1 MDTSVGIREF
11 SGLQHSRCSK
21 MQGADVR
28 GARVHSSIFQP
39 WHDVVTCCMSMWGK
53 EFTMKWQTDVF
64 GATSHNHTHP
74 TMSRYRNPG
83 MGGTLVKGKVIM
95 PKVFLL
101 SMFLISRWWC
111 WCTRLTCKTDRSS
124 YTRLTQLIPNMAKS
138 ITRDVMASL
147 KPRWTWARDNT
158 TCGRIPV
165 GNDKDKGSIFSQMP
179 PLECSIEAAEPR
191 QDLAVPRFACW
202 PILPLTFECLVPML
216 LITSIL
222 ILFVRLGFLCY
233 SFLFHYRVVGG
244 LTSRLVIAALAV
256 QPGCVPGAI
265 QT

>member
-165 GNDKDKGSIFSQMP
+165 GNDKDKGQHLQSD
-179 PLECSIEAAEPR
+179 AATGVLHWSR
-191 QDLAVPRFACW
+191 RAQAGFGCAMLRLLADSSTNIWVFRANAVNYKYTYFVRSFG
-202 PILPLTFECLVPML
+202 LPLLF
-216 LITSIL
+216 ISIPL
-222 ILFVRLGFLCY
+222 
-233 SFLFHYRVVGG
+233 
-244 LTSRLVIAALAV
+244 
-256 QPGCVPGAI
+256 
-265 QT
+265 